1 MSFSDKARKKN
12 LLWFI
17 ILRLILFTSLLLS
30 AVTIQFSAETDLINP
45 LYVLIFAAY
54 FLSILYLLLY
64 FWGKHYD
71 FQAYLQIF
79 FDLVLITILVY
90 LAGGLRGSFYFLYI
104 FEIIA
109 AGIVL
114 SRRASYLT
122 AAVSSIFFGILVDG
136 MYLGFIPFFDSNQS
150 VDLSFAFVI
159 NQILLAWG
167 VFFLVAFLINYLT
180 GSLQKTNEQLKLAN
194 KELELKQRLAVAGE
208 FSAQLA
214 HEIRNPLAAISG
226 SVQVLRDELVLT
238 GEQKGLMDIV
248 VDESSRISQS
258 IEQFLSL
265 ASPGSKT
272 FSHFNLSSLMHETL
286 VLLQSSGL
294 LNGQTQLIGNF
305 SSAGIE
311 YIGNRNQFKQ
321 IFWNLLKN
329 GLKAMPDG
337 GELSVDFTKSE
348 NGETVLKFSD
358 TGLGMK
364 QEERD
369 RLFEPF
375 YSGFSGGRG
384 IGMAVVRRIVDDY
397 NGRIEVDSA
406 PGQGTQIAVVLPSQS
421 EFSKQF
427 VNKDTE

>member
-1 MSFSDKARKKN
+1 MRESDIAQKKS

-30 AVTIQFSAETDLINP
+30 AVTIQFSAETSLINP
-45 LYVLIFAAY
+45 LYVLIVIAY
-54 FLSILYLLLY
+54 ILSIFYLLLY

-79 FDLVLITILVY
+79 FDLILITILVY

-109 AGIVL
+109 ASIVL

-136 MYLGFIPFFDSNQS
+136 MYLGFIPYFDSNQT
-150 VDLSFAFVI
+150 VDLSFAFVV

-180 GSLQKTNEQLKLAN
+180 GSLQKAQKQLQVAN
-194 KELELKQRLAVAGE
+194 KELELKERLAVAGE

-238 GEQKGLMDIV
+238 GEQRGLMDIV
-248 VDESSRISQS
+248 VEESARISQS

-272 FSHFNLSSLMHETL
+272 FSRFNLSSLMHETL

-294 LNGQTQLIGNF
+294 LNGQTRLIGNY
-305 SSAGIE
+305 SSAGLE
-311 YIGNRNQFKQ
+311 YYGNRNQFKQ

-329 GLKAMPDG
+329 GLKAMPEG

-348 NGETVLKFSD
+348 NDETVLKFSD
-358 TGLGMK
+358 TGSGMN
-364 QEERD
+364 QEDRD

-406 PGQGTQIAVVLPSQS
+406 PGSGTQFTIVLPSQPVYGHES
-421 EFSKQF
+421 AHKG
-427 VNKDTE
+427 

>member
-1 MSFSDKARKKN
+1 MTQKKN

-30 AVTIQFSAETDLINP
+30 AVTVQYGAETPLINP

-54 FLSILYLLLY
+54 LLSVVYLLLY
-64 FWGKHYD
+64 FWGKRFD
-71 FQAYLQIF
+71 IQAYLQIF
-79 FDLVLITILVY
+79 FDLILITVLVY

-109 AGIVL
+109 ASIVI
-114 SRRASYLT
+114 SGRAAYIT
-122 AAVSSIFFGILVDG
+122 AAASSIFFGILVDG
-136 MYLGFIPFFDSNQS
+136 MYLGIIPYFDTNQRAG
-150 VDLSFAFVI
+150 LSFAFVV
-159 NQILLAWG
+159 NHILIAWA
-167 VFFLVAFLINYLT
+167 VFFLVAYLINYLT
-180 GSLQKTNEQLKLAN
+180 GSLNKARQQLVSAQ
-194 KELELKQRLAVAGE
+194 KELELSQRLAVAGE

-248 VDESSRISQS
+248 VDESARISQS

-265 ASPGSKT
+265 ASPGRQT
-272 FSHFNLSSLMHETL
+272 FDWINLSVIMHETL
-286 VLLQSSGL
+286 VLLQRSGV
-294 LNGQTQLIGNF
+294 LNGRTHLMGNY

-311 YIGNRNQFKQ
+311 YYGNRNQFKQ
-321 IFWNLLKN
+321 VFWNLLKN
-329 GLKAMPDG
+329 SLKAMPDG
-337 GELSVDFTKSE
+337 GDLNVDFYRNQNK
-348 NGETVLKFSD
+348 ETVLVFSD

-364 QEERD
+364 KEERD

-375 YSGFSGGRG
+375 YSGFSGGMG

-397 NGRIEVDSA
+397 NGKIDVDTV
-406 PGQGTQIAVVLPSQS
+406 PGGGTTVAIILPPA
-421 EFSKQF
+421 EPPPHENPAEEPF
-427 VNKDTE
+427 

>member
-1 MSFSDKARKKN
+1 MTQKQN

-30 AVTIQFSAETDLINP
+30 AVTIQFSAETSLINP
-45 LYVLIFAAY
+45 LYYLIFAAY
-54 FLSILYLLLY
+54 FLSVVYLLLY
-64 FWGKHYD
+64 FWGRRYD
-71 FQAYLQIF
+71 LQAYLQIF
-79 FDLVLITILVY
+79 FDLFLITILVY

-109 AGIVL
+109 AGIVI
-114 SRRASYLT
+114 SRRAAYIT
-122 AAVSSIFFGILVDG
+122 AAASSICFGILVDG
-136 MYLGFIPFFDSNQS
+136 MYLGVIPYFDSNQPAE
-150 VDLSFAFVI
+150 LSFAFVI
-159 NQILLAWG
+159 NHILIAWG
-167 VFFLVAFLINYLT
+167 VFFLVAYLINHLT
-180 GSLQKTNEQLKLAN
+180 GNLQKAREQLRSAN

-226 SVQVLRDELVLT
+226 SVQVLRGELVLT

-248 VDESSRISQS
+248 VDESERISQS

-265 ASPGSKT
+265 ASPGKQT
-272 FSHFNLSSLMHETL
+272 FSWLDLSSIMHETL
-286 VLLQSSGL
+286 VLLQSSGV
-294 LNGQTQLIGNF
+294 LNGQTQLIGNYA
-305 SSAGIE
+305 SARID
-311 YIGNRNQFKQ
+311 YYGNRNQFKQ

-337 GELSVDFTKSE
+337 GELSVDFSTDEKGGAIL
-348 NGETVLKFSD
+348 NFSD

-364 QEERD
+364 EEDKD

-375 YSGFSGGRG
+375 YSGFSAGRG

-397 NGRIEVDSA
+397 SGHIEVDST
-406 PGQGTQIAVVLPSQS
+406 PGEGTSISIILPPNSDHTV
-421 EFSKQF
+421 EM
-427 VNKDTE
+427 VNEEQQ